1 MWYIRT
7 YSQSDLEILVR
18 NWLRSVLGL
27 NPVTPPDIIW
37 IDFDRASS
45 GYKIQSNQ
53 TRCNLRLCFSRPYK
67 RDRFSSVNV
76 QKMADYVGHEF
87 LLRGLIPDPHAT
99 YLIKEDRSVCL
110 IFEFDSASNSQNIE
124 YSLEALMIHLG
135 QMVQTSKSKLS
146 VPGQEK
152 GLIP

>member
-1 MWYIRT
+1 
-7 YSQSDLEILVR
+7 
-18 NWLRSVLGL
+18 
-27 NPVTPPDIIW
+27 
-37 IDFDRASS
+37 
-45 GYKIQSNQ
+45 
-53 TRCNLRLCFSRPYK
+53 
-67 RDRFSSVNV
+67 
-76 QKMADYVGHEF
+76 MADYVGHEF